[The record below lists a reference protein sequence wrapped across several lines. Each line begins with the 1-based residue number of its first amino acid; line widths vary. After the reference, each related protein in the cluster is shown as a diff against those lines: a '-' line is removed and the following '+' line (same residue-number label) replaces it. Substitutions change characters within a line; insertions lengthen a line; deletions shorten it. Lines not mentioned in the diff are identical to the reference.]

1 MLDSIA
7 DFLIIILTFIYEHW
21 FISLTVAVGT
31 FALFVAIFSFGRVI
45 DFLDKVLTAFEE
57 WFLYLLVMVG
67 LISLFVGV
75 ILRYEFSY
83 TLAWS
88 DEVIRDV
95 IIYTTF
101 LGCSLAIKKKSM
113 ITIDALVQLVPR
125 LKTPLTWVSHFSV
138 IFFSIIIFYYGIILS
153 IQKAQTFQ
161 KSIILE
167 VPFVV
172 LYLILPLMGFLMF
185 TRTIQNMYNDYLE
198 TKHQKRAA

>member
-1 MLDSIA
+1 M
-7 DFLIIILTFIYEHW
+7 
-21 FISLTVAVGT
+21 
-31 FALFVAIFSFGRVI
+31 FGRI
-45 DFLDKVLTAFEE
+45 LDILDKVLTVFEE

-88 DEVIRDV
+88 DEIVRDV

-101 LGCSLAIKKKSM
+101 LGCSLAIKNKSM

-138 IFFSIIIFYYGIILS
+138 LVFSVIIFYYGIVLS
-153 IQKAQTFQ
+153 IQKYQTFQ

-167 VPFVV
+167 VPFVA
-172 LYLILPLMGFLMF
+172 LYLILPVMGFLMF
-185 TRTIQNMYNDYLE
+185 IRTVQNMYKDYAE
-198 TKHQKRAA
+198 TKHQKQAA

>member
-1 MLDSIA
+1 MGGA
-7 DFLIIILTFIYEHW
+7 HRAPQPNHRHARRKMFGQIL
-21 FISLTVAVGT
+21 
-31 FALFVAIFSFGRVI
+31 
-45 DFLDKVLTAFEE
+45 DFLDKVLTVFEE

-88 DEVIRDV
+88 DEIVRDV

-101 LGCSLAIKKKSM
+101 LGCSLAIKNKSM

-125 LKTPLTWVSHFSV
+125 LKTPFTWVSHFSV
-138 IFFSIIIFYYGIILS
+138 LLFSVIIFYYGIILS
-153 IQKAQTFQ
+153 IQKYHTFQ

-172 LYLILPLMGFLMF
+172 LYLILPVMGFLMF
-185 TRTIQNMYNDYLE
+185 IRTVQNMYKDYAEL
-198 TKHQKRAA
+198 KHQKRAA

>member
-1 MLDSIA
+1 M
-7 DFLIIILTFIYEHW
+7 
-21 FISLTVAVGT
+21 
-31 FALFVAIFSFGRVI
+31 FGR
-45 DFLDKVLTAFEE
+45 FLDALDKILTAFEE

-88 DEVIRDV
+88 DEIIRDV

-101 LGCSLAIKKKSM
+101 LGCSLAIKNKSM

-125 LKTPLTWVSHFSV
+125 LKTPLSWVSHCSV
-138 IFFSIIIFYYGIILS
+138 IIFSAIIFYYGIVLS

-167 VPFVV
+167 MPFVF
-172 LYLILPLMGFLMF
+172 LYLILPVMGFLMF
-185 TRTIQNMYNDYLE
+185 TRTVQNMHKDYME
-198 TKHQKRAA
+198 TKRQKRAA

>member
-1 MLDSIA
+1 MFGK
-7 DFLIIILTFIYEHW
+7 FLN
-21 FISLTVAVGT
+21 V
-31 FALFVAIFSFGRVI
+31 
-45 DFLDKVLTAFEE
+45 LDKFLTIFEE

-88 DEVIRDV
+88 DEIIRDV

-101 LGCSLAIKKKSM
+101 LGCSLAIKNKSM

-125 LKTPLTWVSHFSV
+125 LKTPLTWVSHLSVIIFSV
-138 IFFSIIIFYYGIILS
+138 IIFYYGIILS
-153 IQKAQTFQ
+153 IQKADTFQ

-167 VPFVV
+167 MPFVV
-172 LYLILPLMGFLMF
+172 LYLILPVMGFLMF
-185 TRTIQNMYNDYLE
+185 TRTIQNMYKDYEE
-198 TKHQKRAA
+198 TKRQKRAA

>member
-1 MLDSIA
+1 M
-7 DFLIIILTFIYEHW
+7 FGQILY
-21 FISLTVAVGT
+21 
-31 FALFVAIFSFGRVI
+31 
-45 DFLDKVLTAFEE
+45 FLDKILTVFEE

-88 DEVIRDV
+88 DEIIRDV
-95 IIYTTF
+95 IIYSTF
-101 LGCSLAIKKKSM
+101 LGCSLAIKNKSM

-138 IFFSIIIFYYGIILS
+138 IIFSIIMLYYGIVLS

-172 LYLILPLMGFLMF
+172 LYLILPVMGFLMF
-185 TRTIQNMYNDYLE
+185 IRTIQNIYKDYQE
-198 TKHQKRAA
+198 TKHQKQAA

>member
-1 MLDSIA
+1 M
-7 DFLIIILTFIYEHW
+7 
-21 FISLTVAVGT
+21 
-31 FALFVAIFSFGRVI
+31 FGRILDV
-45 DFLDKVLTAFEE
+45 LDKVLTIFEE

-88 DEVIRDV
+88 EELIRDV

-125 LKTPLTWVSHFSV
+125 LKAPLTWVSNISV
-138 IFFSIIIFYYGIILS
+138 IVFSIIIFFYGVILS
-153 IQKAQTFQ
+153 IQKVETFQ

-172 LYLILPLMGFLMF
+172 LYLILPVMGFLMF
-185 TRTIQNMYNDYLE
+185 TRTVQNIYKDYME

>member
-1 MLDSIA
+1 M
-7 DFLIIILTFIYEHW
+7 
-21 FISLTVAVGT
+21 
-31 FALFVAIFSFGRVI
+31 FGRILNV
-45 DFLDKVLTAFEE
+45 LDKVLTVFEE

-67 LISLFVGV
+67 LVSLFVGV
-75 ILRYEFSY
+75 VLRYEFSY

-88 DEVIRDV
+88 EELIRDV

-125 LKTPLTWVSHFSV
+125 LKTPLTWVSNISV
-138 IFFSIIIFYYGIILS
+138 LLFSIIIFYYGIILS
-153 IQKAQTFQ
+153 IQKYDTFQ

-172 LYLILPLMGFLMF
+172 LYLILPIMGFLML
-185 TRTIQNMYNDYLE
+185 TRTVQNIYKDYEE
-198 TKHQKRAA
+198 TKRQKRAA

>member
-1 MLDSIA
+1 M
-7 DFLIIILTFIYEHW
+7 
-21 FISLTVAVGT
+21 
-31 FALFVAIFSFGRVI
+31 FGRILNV
-45 DFLDKVLTAFEE
+45 LDKVLTVFEE

-67 LISLFVGV
+67 LVSLFVGV
-75 ILRYEFSY
+75 VLRYEFSY

-88 DEVIRDV
+88 EELIRDV

-125 LKTPLTWVSHFSV
+125 LKVPLTWVSNISV
-138 IFFSIIIFYYGIILS
+138 LLFSIIIFYYGIILS
-153 IQKAQTFQ
+153 IQKYETFQ

-172 LYLILPLMGFLMF
+172 LYLILPIMGFLML
-185 TRTIQNMYNDYLE
+185 TRTVQNIYKDYEE
-198 TKHQKRAA
+198 TKRQKRAA